1 MRKIGY
7 RTEQMHGEG
16 YRDAAEVMNHE
27 VFNLQNTDILDTLSS
42 TILKNTVY
50 EEKLKHLSDVIEE
63 KVEDD
68 EINALCD
75 DIFEDEA
82 IGIAYFKEIINE
94 INSITGRQIKYV
106 LWLCDSIDDVK
117 KEYDTLPNDQFTSFD
132 LYEKSDIILSDLGK
146 GGKLYGYEH
155 NPIPYSHKEI
165 SK

>member
-1 MRKIGY
+1 MSKIGY
-7 RTEQMHGEG
+7 RTEHMYGEG

-27 VFNLQNTDILDTLSS
+27 VFNLQNTDILNTLSS
-42 TILKNTVY
+42 TILKHTVY

-75 DIFEDEA
+75 DIFGDEA

-117 KEYDTLPNDQFTSFD
+117 KEYETLPNDQFTSFD